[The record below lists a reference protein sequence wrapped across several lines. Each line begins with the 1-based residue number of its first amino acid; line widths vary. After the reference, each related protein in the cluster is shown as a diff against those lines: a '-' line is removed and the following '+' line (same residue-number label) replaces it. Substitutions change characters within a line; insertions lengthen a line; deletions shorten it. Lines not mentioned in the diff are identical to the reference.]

1 MTTTIRPP
9 PGHRVLAGKEHG
21 LHVMRCDPAT
31 CQARRAPPEGMSPAQ
46 AWERHLCDPRGC
58 YLGCAPTQERLAA
71 WAAANGYLLADIKAA

>member
-1 MTTTIRPP
+1 MTATTGHP

-21 LHVMRCDPAT
+21 LHTMRCDPAT
-31 CQARRAPPEGMSPAQ
+31 CQARRAPPDGMSPAQ

-71 WAAANGYLLADIKAA
+71 WAATNGYLLEVNQ